1 MRALNLFRFSEGVLV
16 MESKTDV
23 NISLAIFSLVAIFLA
38 GNIHYIINMEPSDE
52 YPPLGN
58 IPSIINGFAERGDRH
73 DKN

>member
-1 MRALNLFRFSEGVLV
+1 MRALNLCRFSEGVLV

-38 GNIHYIINMEPSDE
+38 GNIYYIISMEPSDE

-58 IPSIINGFAERGDRH
+58 IPSIINGFVEGSDRH
-73 DKN
+73 D